1 VSGGE
6 LFLQFLFSGLMVGAI
21 YALIALGFT
30 IVYTATEAINFAQGE
45 FVMLGGMTAVALVSL
60 GAPLAVAFAGSVA
73 IVTAVAL
80 ALERLTLAPMRQVS
94 ITNMIII
101 TIGGSIF
108 LKGSAMLFWGKD
120 AASLPSFSGDTPIR
134 VFGATLLPQALWI
147 LGTAAVVVVLVRAFF
162 NYTVTGQAMRAVAAN
177 RYAATLVGINV
188 KAMTAY
194 SFALAGAVGAVAG
207 VIITPVAL
215 TQFDRGTLLGLK
227 GFSAAILGGI
237 GSSPGAVIGG
247 LSLGIL
253 ESLGGGFVSSAYKDA
268 IAFMLLIVM
277 LLVRPQGLLG
287 RLPRRRA

>member
-1 VSGGE
+1 MTAGE
-6 LFLQFLFSGLMVGAI
+6 LFFQFLFSGLMVGAI

-45 FVMLGGMTAVALVSL
+45 FVMLGGMTAVALY
-60 GAPLAVAFAGSVA
+60 GAGLPLPLAFAGSVL
-73 IVTAVAL
+73 IVTVIGL
-80 ALERLTLAPMRQVS
+80 LLERLTIAPMRQVS
-94 ITNMIII
+94 VTNLIII

-120 AASLPSFSGDTPIR
+120 PASLPPFSGDVPINIL
-134 VFGATLLPQALWI
+134 GATLLPQALWI
-147 LGTAAVVVVLVRAFF
+147 LGTAAVVVLLVRVFF
-162 NYTVTGQAMRAVAAN
+162 DYTLTGQAMRAVAAN

-194 SFALAGAVGAVAG
+194 SFALAGTVGAIAG

-237 GSSPGAVIGG
+237 GSGPGAVVGG
-247 LSLGIL
+247 LLLGVL
-253 ESLGGGFVSSAYKDA
+253 ESLGGGFISSAYKDA
-268 IAFMLLIVM
+268 IAFLLLIVM

-287 RLPRRRA
+287 RVARRRA